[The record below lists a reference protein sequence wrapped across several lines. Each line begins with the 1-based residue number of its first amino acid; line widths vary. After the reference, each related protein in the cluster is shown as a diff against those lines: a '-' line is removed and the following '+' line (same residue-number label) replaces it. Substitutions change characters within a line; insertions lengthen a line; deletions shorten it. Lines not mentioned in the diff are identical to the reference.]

1 MVNNFSGK
9 MLPLA
14 WFLFRIVDADTEVFW
29 DVTDF
34 PIRTDRSYLET
45 LRSVLVSNGYT
56 GELKIRAYGEKKPD
70 NLGDGVTFLLKREKF
85 SRLSR
90 MLVDIGLWEL
100 DTTRLS
106 ACTPK
111 NVMVIAENIDEDT
124 DFVYVSRN
132 LRSPAN
138 NCLWVL
144 ADDYE
149 KEKIKRVKL
158 PSASFIWIWKDLLAG
173 KKPMSSEKLSSLRC
187 KAPFERAW
195 AEI

>member
-1 MVNNFSGK
+1 MSNSSLETMVNNFYE
-9 MLPLA
+9 
-14 WFLFRIVDADTEVFW
+14 ADTEVFW

-56 GELKIRAYGEKKPD
+56 GELKIRAYGEKKPH
-70 NLGDGVTFLLKREKF
+70 NLGDGVTFLLKTEKF
-85 SRLSR
+85 SRLGR

-100 DTTRLS
+100 DTTRLF

-144 ADDYE
+144 PDDYE

>member
-1 MVNNFSGK
+1 M
-9 MLPLA
+9 
-14 WFLFRIVDADTEVFW
+14 WVD
-29 DVTDF
+29 
-34 PIRTDRSYLET
+34 
-45 LRSVLVSNGYT
+45 LRGLINGYT
-56 GELKIRAYGEKKPD
+56 GGLKIRAYGEKKPD
-70 NLGDGVTFLLKREKF
+70 NLGDGVTFLLKTEKF

-100 DTTRLS
+100 DTTRLF

-173 KKPMSSEKLSSLRC
+173 KKAHVPREVIFIALQGSL
-187 KAPFERAW
+187 
-195 AEI
+195 

>member
-1 MVNNFSGK
+1 
-9 MLPLA
+9 
-14 WFLFRIVDADTEVFW
+14 FLFRIVEADTEVFW

-56 GELKIRAYGEKKPD
+56 GGLKIRAYGEKKPD

-85 SRLSR
+85 ARLNK
-90 MLVDIGLWEL
+90 MLLDIGLWEL
-100 DTTRLS
+100 DTTHLS
-106 ACTPK
+106 LTLT
-111 NVMVIAENIDEDT
+111 NVLVIAENIDEDT

-158 PSASFIWIWKDLLAG
+158 PSANFIWKWQDLLDG
-173 KKPMSSEKLSSLRC
+173 NEPMSQDKVSSMRC
-187 KAPFERAW
+187 KTPCDRLG
-195 AEI
+195 